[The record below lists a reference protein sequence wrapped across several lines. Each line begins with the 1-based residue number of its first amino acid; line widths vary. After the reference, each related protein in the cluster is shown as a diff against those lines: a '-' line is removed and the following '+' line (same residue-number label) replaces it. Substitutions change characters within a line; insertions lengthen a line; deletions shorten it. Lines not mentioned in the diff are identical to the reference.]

1 MNTDLQLN
9 KFPATTRIALNLWGF
24 VGMAGVIWVML
35 HIERMDR
42 VFFSVFVLVVVVPI
56 FGLSHYAHR
65 LYLRTSEQANK
76 HAVENAQL
84 FDSTLSTF
92 ALAIDAKDKQRQGH
106 TQRVQKY
113 ACGITE
119 AMNLD
124 KGHIKGI
131 AAAALLHD
139 IGKLAIPEYILNKR
153 GSITREEMRKIRMH
167 PQMGAD
173 IIANI
178 KFPFPIADCIL
189 AHHERFDGQGYP
201 RGLSGKDIPLGARV
215 LAIADAFDAYIS
227 DRIESQQALDGAIAS
242 MREGSGTAFDPEI
255 VAVWESIYRGLIV
268 WPSSSAAGAHTE
280 IQQATSELKILESL
294 AQSIEGLTSVHE
306 IFIAVRA
313 RITKSIVGCTATVE
327 RGERE
332 GIPVVFGRN
341 VIATI
346 WVHRSGAP
354 LNEDELRLVHA
365 VAAKIAPALS
375 NAMALEAARREATVD
390 KLTGLANRR
399 AFEIMSASLERQHF
413 SIVLIDLNSFKEVN
427 DNFGHNAGDATL
439 IRIAAH
445 LRAAFQDAQL
455 VCRLGGDE
463 FLVLSFA
470 GVRTLRL
477 QIRRFRQMVVWDPAH
492 EAYRNIMF
500 GVSCGLASIPLD
512 SKNIEQ
518 AMQSAD
524 ERMYAIKA
532 RFKHFAGRELT
543 GKGSSR
549 FQRR

>member
-1 MNTDLQLN
+1 
-9 KFPATTRIALNLWGF
+9 
-24 VGMAGVIWVML
+24 
-35 HIERMDR
+35 
-42 VFFSVFVLVVVVPI
+42 
-56 FGLSHYAHR
+56 
-65 LYLRTSEQANK
+65 
-76 HAVENAQL
+76 
-84 FDSTLSTF
+84 
-92 ALAIDAKDKQRQGH
+92 QGH

-113 ACGITE
+113 ARGITE

-215 LAIADAFDAYIS
+215 LAVADAFDAYIS

-242 MREGSGTAFDPEI
+242 MREGSGTAFDPEM

-346 WVHRSGAP
+346 WVH
-354 LNEDELRLVHA
+354 
-365 VAAKIAPALS
+365 
-375 NAMALEAARREATVD
+375 
-390 KLTGLANRR
+390 
-399 AFEIMSASLERQHF
+399 
-413 SIVLIDLNSFKEVN
+413 
-427 DNFGHNAGDATL
+427 
-439 IRIAAH
+439 
-445 LRAAFQDAQL
+445 
-455 VCRLGGDE
+455 
-463 FLVLSFA
+463 
-470 GVRTLRL
+470 
-477 QIRRFRQMVVWDPAH
+477 
-492 EAYRNIMF
+492 
-500 GVSCGLASIPLD
+500 
-512 SKNIEQ
+512 
-518 AMQSAD
+518 
-524 ERMYAIKA
+524 
-532 RFKHFAGRELT
+532 
-543 GKGSSR
+543 
-549 FQRR
+549 